1 MEDATLLEA
10 LSIIVDYN
18 GWYDTL
24 QEIKRY
30 IQTELK
36 NNLDE
41 SSYYGIIRPKFLR
54 NIDSDLFP
62 CIIWSILVLQCGEYG
77 TSPRTGWIEKGR
89 AEDAIKI
96 IDALCARTEECQ
108 ACSWEDDDE

>member
-1 MEDATLLEA
+1 MEDTTLLEI
-10 LSIIVDYN
+10 LGIIVDYN

-24 QEIKRY
+24 QEIKHY
-30 IQTELK
+30 IQIELK
-36 NNLDE
+36 KNMNKP
-41 SSYYGIIRPKFLR
+41 SYYGIAKPKFLW

-96 IDALCARTEECQ
+96 IDALCAKTEECQ
-108 ACSWEDDDE
+108 AYSWEDDDE

>member
-1 MEDATLLEA
+1 MEDVTLEA
-10 LSIIVDYN
+10 LGTIVWYN

-24 QEIKRY
+24 QEIKLY

-36 NNLDE
+36 KNMNE
-41 SSYYGIIRPKFLR
+41 PSYYGIAKPKFLR

-62 CIIWSILVLQCGEYG
+62 CIVWSILVLQCGEYG

-89 AEDAIKI
+89 AEEAIKI
-96 IDALCARTEECQ
+96 IDALCAETEEYQ
-108 ACSWEDDDE
+108 ACNWEDDE